1 MSRRGRPSVATFR
14 NVDDGVGAVRKLAWG
29 QGLYWASAGAWPLVH
44 MPRFEAV
51 AALGWATWGRPRAAG
66 GEGER

>member
-14 NVDDGVGAVRKLAWG
+14 NVDDGVGAARRLAWG

-44 MPRFEAV
+44 MPSFEGEAGALE
-51 AALGWATWGRPRAAG
+51 AALVLG
-66 GEGER
+66 